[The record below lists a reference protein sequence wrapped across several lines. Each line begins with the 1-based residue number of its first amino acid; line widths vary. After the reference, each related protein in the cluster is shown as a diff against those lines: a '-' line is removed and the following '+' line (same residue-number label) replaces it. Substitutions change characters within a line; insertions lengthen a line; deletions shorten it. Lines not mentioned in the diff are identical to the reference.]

1 MPASTP
7 SFGIAKVALV
17 MARLMVDGEDRGP
30 RFFIVP
36 ICNEREMFKG
46 VESIRLG
53 PRSGTTPLDFSIT
66 RFDHVVVPHTALVT
80 SNLDD
85 YSLPKSP
92 LKAWWDEVWR
102 IPVGT
107 MAIAAFTI
115 PALKAVSFIAG
126 KYSMHRSL
134 TGKGVGPIPIISFRT
149 QQWPILHAV
158 ATSLVID
165 NWYSITASESA
176 NESLDSRIR
185 HGLAVVVKTTVCRHV
200 QRCVSEV
207 AERCGAQG
215 TFEHNF
221 MARFEVS
228 DMYIPSRSCR
238 FSLDVPQNDHKGA
251 IIAEGDV
258 LTLCIRL
265 FAELLL
271 ERYQI
276 PHPDASESLLAR
288 HALSLFEENKAL
300 LQKLPGGHRSQAF
313 NTLILP
319 QAELA
324 IEAMGHAMA
333 YSAGLRKGLAKPILD
348 IYECA
353 VIRRDPAW
361 YAEIGGL
368 PRHDQ
373 RVREDEAVTSAMPH
387 LAAYLDD
394 LHIEPYVSAPI
405 VSDAAW
411 KTYFS
416 AMPAFKGNGVPAFDQ
431 VLAKL

>member
-66 RFDHVVVPHTALVT
+66 RFDHVLVPHTALVT
-80 SNLDD
+80 SNLEDC
-85 YSLPKSP
+85 SLPESP
-92 LKAWWDEVWR
+92 LRAWWDEVWR

-134 TGKGVGPIPIISFRT
+134 TGKGAGPIPIISFRT

-158 ATSLVID
+158 ATGLVVD

-200 QRCVSEV
+200 QRCISEV

-221 MARFEVS
+221 MARFEVG

-238 FSLDVPQNDHKGA
+238 CSLDVPQNDHKGA

-258 LTLCIRL
+258 QTLCIRL

-276 PHPDASESLLAR
+276 PLPDASESLLAR

-333 YSAGLRKGLAKPILD
+333 YSAGLRRGLAKPILD

-361 YAEIGGL
+361 YSEIGGL

-373 RVREDEAVTSAMPH
+373 RVREDEAVTSAMPR

-405 VSDAAW
+405 ASDTAW
-411 KTYFS
+411 KTYFN
-416 AMPAFKGNGVPAFDQ
+416 AMPAFKGNAVPVFDQ
-431 VLAKL
+431 VQAKL